1 MKRKLGGETKR
12 EGRVSGKFG
21 WKRTS
26 VVLSSVARAVAR
38 VCKRKGEEEEGYFL
52 ARCYPRIILR
62 VFNPERGCMG
72 GSWMVST
79 KVSPSPTL
87 SILVNSKVPRI
98 SSLPPS
104 LFFPSP
110 YFFKEIHA
118 AHPIPLTHFV
128 GREILRKISS
138 KNSPNIRPNWNFK
151 IFARIKVG
159 QSAWIIYERLIWKSG
174 MKRRKKRKIYV
185 CFDFRSSFID
195 FFFFAL
201 SHIRQNTN
209 RTSNFIYS

>member
-87 SILVNSKVPRI
+87 SILVNSKSNFANLVP
-98 SSLPPS
+98 SPLPFFSFP
-104 LFFPSP
+104 LFFQGDSRRTPHPLDSLRRPWNIKKNLVKKFAQYSP
-110 YFFKEIHA
+110 ELEF
-118 AHPIPLTHFV
+118 
-128 GREILRKISS
+128 
-138 KNSPNIRPNWNFK
+138 
-151 IFARIKVG
+151 
-159 QSAWIIYERLIWKSG
+159 
-174 MKRRKKRKIYV
+174 
-185 CFDFRSSFID
+185 
-195 FFFFAL
+195 
-201 SHIRQNTN
+201 
-209 RTSNFIYS
+209 